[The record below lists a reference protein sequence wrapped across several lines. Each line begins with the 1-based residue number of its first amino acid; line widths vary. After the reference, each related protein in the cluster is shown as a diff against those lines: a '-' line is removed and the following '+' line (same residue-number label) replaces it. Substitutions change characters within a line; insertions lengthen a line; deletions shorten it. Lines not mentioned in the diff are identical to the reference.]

1 MSIFRLAVRNLLFR
15 PWTTALSLLLA
26 ALGAGLISLI
36 LLLNWQLEQQFDR
49 NLAGIDLVVGAKGS
63 PLQLMMSS
71 MYHISSPTGNVPLSG
86 IKPFLNPE
94 HPYIERA
101 VPLSLGDSYR
111 GRRIVG
117 TRSQFFDLYGAT
129 VAEGRPWSSV
139 MDVVAG
145 ATAAR
150 ELGLRVGDTFRSSH
164 GLIEDDDLTHRDAPE
179 FRVTGIL
186 APTGTVA
193 DLVLLTPTE
202 SLWAVHDTHD
212 HEGEEH
218 QHVAEDDH
226 NHDHDH
232 GHDDNHDQVHDHG
245 TGGEYTIDRP
255 LTAYADRSI
264 TSVLIQFRGNSIVA
278 LNMQRSINENT
289 ELQAVTPSIQLAELY
304 ATVGQGEAVLRQLG
318 YVVVG
323 VSILSIFI
331 GLFSSLDRRRGELA
345 LLRTLGA
352 GPGKLFAL
360 LLLEGT
366 LTAVAGALL
375 GLLVSHLG
383 LALIAGYF
391 SEAYRYDFQT
401 WVFLPR
407 EGWLLVGAV
416 VVGLIA
422 AAIPAYRAAKT
433 DVHRTLSN

>member
-1 MSIFRLAVRNLLFR
+1 MSIFSLALRNLFYR
-15 PWTTALSLLLA
+15 PWTTALSLVLA

-63 PLQLMMSS
+63 PLQLMMAS
-71 MYHISSPTGNVPLSG
+71 MYHISSPTGNVPLG
-86 IKPFLNPE
+86 GVLPFLNPQ
-94 HPYIERA
+94 HPYIELG

-117 TRSQFFDLYGAT
+117 TRPDFLQLYAAEL
-129 VAEGRPWSSV
+129 AEGSMWNGV

-150 ELGLRVGDTFRSSH
+150 ELGLQLGDTFRSSH
-164 GLIEDDDLTHRDAPE
+164 GLIEDDDLTHRDAPA
-179 FRVTGIL
+179 FRITGIL

-193 DLVLLTPTE
+193 DLILLTPTE

-212 HEGEEH
+212 HDHAEGE
-218 QHVAEDDH
+218 DH
-226 NHDHDH
+226 AVTYDVNAPLS
-232 GHDDNHDQVHDHG
+232 Q
-245 TGGEYTIDRP
+245 YTDR
-255 LTAYADRSI
+255 TI
-264 TSVLIQFRGNSIVA
+264 TSVLIRFKGNSITA

-331 GLFSSLDRRRGELA
+331 GLYSSLDRRRGELA
-345 LLRTLGA
+345 LLRSLGA
-352 GPGKLFAL
+352 VPAKLFGL

-375 GLLVSHLG
+375 GLLISHAGML
-383 LALIAGYF
+383 LIARYF
-391 SEAYRYDFQT
+391 SDAYRYDFRAL
-401 WVFLPR
+401 VFLPG
-407 EGWLLVGAV
+407 EAWLVLGALVVGALAAV
-416 VVGLIA
+416 V
-422 AAIPAYRAAKT
+422 PALRAANT
-433 DVHRTLSN
+433 DVHRTLSS

>member
-1 MSIFRLAVRNLLFR
+1 MSTLSLALRNLLYR

-71 MYHISSPTGNVPLSG
+71 MYHISSPTGNVPLDG
-86 IKPFLNPE
+86 VKPFLNPQ
-94 HPYIERA
+94 HPYIELG

-117 TRSQFFDLYGAT
+117 TRPSFLNLYGAELAQGGMWT
-129 VAEGRPWSSV
+129 EV

-150 ELGLRVGDTFRSSH
+150 ELDLTLGSTFRSSH

-179 FRVTGIL
+179 FRVVGIL

-193 DLVLLTPTE
+193 DLILLTPTE

-212 HEGEEH
+212 HDEEEH
-218 QHVAEDDH
+218 DHTAHVYDVAQDLS
-226 NHDHDH
+226 
-232 GHDDNHDQVHDHG
+232 
-245 TGGEYTIDRP
+245 R
-255 LTAYADRSI
+255 YADRSI
-264 TSVLIQFRGNSIVA
+264 TSVLIKFKGNSVTA

-289 ELQAVTPSIQLAELY
+289 EMQAVTPSIQLAELY
-304 ATVGQGEAVLRQLG
+304 ATVGQGEQVLRQLG

-331 GLFSSLDRRRGELA
+331 GLYSSLDRRRGELA
-345 LLRTLGA
+345 LLRSLGA
-352 GPGKLFAL
+352 GPGKLFGL

-366 LTAVAGALL
+366 ITAVVGALL
-375 GLLVSHLG
+375 GLLISHVG
-383 LALIAGYF
+383 LAFIARYF
-391 SEAYRYDFQT
+391 SDAYRYDFQAL
-401 WVFLPR
+401 VFLPE
-407 EGWLLVGAV
+407 EGWLLIGAV
-416 VVGLIA
+416 IVGILA
-422 AAIPAYRAAKT
+422 ASIPAWRAARV
-433 DVHRTLSN
+433 DVHRTLGGG

>member
-1 MSIFRLAVRNLLFR
+1 MSILRLALRNLRYR
-15 PWTTALSLLLA
+15 PWTTALSLILA

-49 NLAGIDLVVGAKGS
+49 NLAGINLVVGAKGS

-71 MYHISSPTGNVPLSG
+71 MYHISSPTGNVPLDG
-86 IKPFLNPE
+86 VKAFLNPQ
-94 HPYIERA
+94 HPYIDLG

-117 TRSQFFDLYGAT
+117 TRPSFLSLYDAAL
-129 VAEGRPWSSV
+129 AEGSLWTQP

-150 ELGLRVGDTFRSSH
+150 ELGLRLGDTFRSSH
-164 GLIEDDDLTHRDAPE
+164 GLIEDEDLTHRDAPA

-186 APTGTVA
+186 APSGTVA

-212 HEGEEH
+212 HEGN
-218 QHVAEDDH
+218 DPTDH
-226 NHDHDH
+226 EGHDH
-232 GHDDNHDQVHDHG
+232 GPAYDVN
-245 TGGEYTIDRP
+245 RP
-255 LTAYADRSI
+255 LGDYTDQSI
-264 TSVLIQFRGNSIVA
+264 TSVLIRFRGNSVTA
-278 LNMQRSINENT
+278 LNMQRSINENA
-289 ELQAVTPSIQLAELY
+289 ELQAVTPSMQLAELY
-304 ATVGQGEAVLRQLG
+304 ATVGQGEEVLRQLG

-331 GLFSSLDRRRGELA
+331 GLYSSLDRRRGELA
-345 LLRTLGA
+345 LLRSLGA
-352 GPGKLFAL
+352 GPGKLFTL

-375 GLLVSHLG
+375 GLLISHLG
-383 LALIAGYF
+383 LALIARYF
-391 SEAYRYDFQT
+391 SEAYRYDFRAL
-401 WVFLPR
+401 VFLP
-407 EGWLLVGAV
+407 EEVYLLLGALLVG
-416 VVGLIA
+416 LLA
-422 AAIPAYRAAKT
+422 AALPALRAART
-433 DVHRTLSN
+433 DVHRTLTA

>member
-1 MSIFRLAVRNLLFR
+1 MSIFRLAVRNLLYR
-15 PWTTALSLLLA
+15 PWTTALSLILA

-71 MYHISSPTGNVPLSG
+71 MYHISSPTGNVPLAG
-86 IKPFLNPE
+86 VRPFLNPQ
-94 HPYIERA
+94 HPYIELG

-117 TRSQFFDLYGAT
+117 TRPEFLQLYGASLASGT
-129 VAEGRPWSSV
+129 LWQQP

-150 ELGLRVGDTFRSSH
+150 ELNLTIGDTFRSSH
-164 GLIEDDDLTHRDAPE
+164 GLIEDDDLTHRDAPP

-202 SLWAVHDTHD
+202 SLWAVHD
-212 HEGEEH
+212 G
-218 QHVAEDDH
+218 
-226 NHDHDH
+226 HDHDH
-232 GHDDNHDQVHDHG
+232 EEPGHG
-245 TGGEYTIDRP
+245 THEQTYDVSQP
-255 LTAYADRSI
+255 LSAYEDRSI
-264 TSVLIQFRGNSIVA
+264 TSVLIRFRGNSITA
-278 LNMQRSINENT
+278 LNMQRGINENT
-289 ELQAVTPSIQLAELY
+289 EMQAVTPSIQLAELY
-304 ATVGQGEAVLRQLG
+304 ATVGQGEQVLRQLG

-331 GLFSSLDRRRGELA
+331 GLYSSLDRRRGELA
-345 LLRTLGA
+345 LLRSLGA
-352 GPGKLFAL
+352 GPRKLFTL

-375 GLLVSHLG
+375 GLMISHLG
-383 LALIAGYF
+383 LALIARYF
-391 SEAYRYDFQT
+391 SDTYRYDFQAL
-401 WVFLPR
+401 VFLPA
-407 EGWLLVGAV
+407 EGWLLLGAL
-416 VVGLIA
+416 VVGILA
-422 AAIPAYRAAKT
+422 ASVPALRAART
-433 DVHRTLSN
+433 DVHRTLSGQ

>member
-1 MSIFRLAVRNLLFR
+1 MSTLTLALRNLLYR
-15 PWTTALSLLLA
+15 PWTTALSLILA

-71 MYHISSPTGNVPLSG
+71 MYHISSPTGNVPIDG
-86 IKPFLNPE
+86 VKPFLNPQ
-94 HPYIERA
+94 HPYIDLA

-117 TRSQFFDLYGAT
+117 TRPEFLDLYGASL
-129 VAEGRPWSSV
+129 AEGSMWTGV
-139 MDVVAG
+139 MEVVAG

-150 ELGLRVGDTFRSSH
+150 ELGLSIGDTFSSSH

-193 DLVLLTPTE
+193 DLILLTPAE

-212 HEGEEH
+212 HA
-218 QHVAEDDH
+218 AE
-226 NHDHDH
+226 NHDPEEELPYD
-232 GHDDNHDQVHDHG
+232 V
-245 TGGEYTIDRP
+245 TGALGDYTDK
-255 LTAYADRSI
+255 SI
-264 TSVLIQFRGNSIVA
+264 TSVIIRFKGNSITA

-289 ELQAVTPSIQLAELY
+289 EMQAVTPSIQLAELY

-331 GLFSSLDRRRGELA
+331 GLYSSLDRRRGELA
-345 LLRTLGA
+345 LLRSLGA
-352 GPGKLFAL
+352 TPGQLFGL

-366 LTAVAGALL
+366 ITAVAGALL
-375 GLLVSHLG
+375 GLLVSHVG
-383 LALIAGYF
+383 LAFIAHYF
-391 SEAYRYDFQT
+391 SEAYRYDFQAL
-401 WVFLPR
+401 VFLPE
-407 EGWLLVGAV
+407 EGWLLVGAI
-416 VVGLIA
+416 VVGLLA
-422 AAIPAYRAAKT
+422 ASVPAFRAANT
-433 DVHRTLSN
+433 DVHKTLSGA

>member
-1 MSIFRLAVRNLLFR
+1 MSIFSLALRNLLYR
-15 PWTTALSLLLA
+15 PWTTALSLILA

-49 NLAGIDLVVGAKGS
+49 NLAGIDLVIGAKGS

-71 MYHISSPTGNVPLSG
+71 MYHISSPTGNVPLERV
-86 IKPFLNPE
+86 KPFLNPQ
-94 HPYIERA
+94 HPYIELG
-101 VPLSLGDSYR
+101 VPLSLGDSYQ

-117 TRSQFFDLYGAT
+117 TRPGFLQLYDAQ
-129 VAEGRPWSSV
+129 VADGTMWKEV

-150 ELGLRVGDTFRSSH
+150 ELGLQLGDTFRSSH

-179 FRVTGIL
+179 FRIVGIL

-212 HEGEEH
+212 HEAGEE
-218 QHVAEDDH
+218 QHAAEPYD
-226 NHDHDH
+226 
-232 GHDDNHDQVHDHG
+232 V
-245 TGGEYTIDRP
+245 TAP
-255 LTAYADRSI
+255 LTRYTDESI
-264 TSVLIQFRGNSIVA
+264 TSVLVRFKGNSITA

-289 ELQAVTPSIQLAELY
+289 EMQAVTPSIQLAELY

-318 YVVVG
+318 YVVVS

-331 GLFSSLDRRRGELA
+331 GLYSSLDRRRGELA
-345 LLRTLGA
+345 LLRSLGA
-352 GPGKLFAL
+352 GPAKLFGL

-366 LTAVAGALL
+366 ITAVAGAII
-375 GLLVSHLG
+375 GLLVSHFGML
-383 LALIAGYF
+383 LIARYF
-391 SEAYRYDFQT
+391 SDAYRYDFQAL
-401 WVFLPR
+401 VFLPE
-407 EGWLLVGAV
+407 EGWLLLGALVVGA
-416 VVGLIA
+416 IA
-422 AAIPAYRAAKT
+422 AAVPALRAANT
-433 DVHRTLSN
+433 DVHRTLSGG

>member
-1 MSIFRLAVRNLLFR
+1 MSIFRLALRNLLHR
-15 PWTTALSLLLA
+15 PWTTALSLILA

-71 MYHISSPTGNVPLSG
+71 MYHISSPTGNVPLDG
-86 IKPFLNPE
+86 VKAFLNPE
-94 HPYIERA
+94 HPYIELG

-117 TRSQFFDLYGAT
+117 TRPDFLELYE
-129 VAEGRPWSSV
+129 AELSEGSMWTQP

-150 ELGLRVGDTFRSSH
+150 ELDLALGSTFRSSH

-193 DLVLLTPTE
+193 DLILLTPTE

-212 HEGEEH
+212 HEVEEGEH
-218 QHVAEDDH
+218 T
-226 NHDHDH
+226 DHDH
-232 GHDDNHDQVHDHG
+232 GADYDV
-245 TGGEYTIDRP
+245 TKA
-255 LTAYADRSI
+255 LSAYAGESI
-264 TSVLIQFRGNSIVA
+264 TSVLIRFKGNSVTA

-304 ATVGQGEAVLRQLG
+304 ATVGQGEEVLRQLG

-331 GLFSSLDRRRGELA
+331 GLYSSLDRRRGELA
-345 LLRTLGA
+345 LLRSLGA
-352 GPGKLFAL
+352 GPGKLFTL

-366 LTAVAGALL
+366 LTAVAGAVL
-375 GLLVSHLG
+375 GLLISHLG
-383 LALIAGYF
+383 LALIARYF
-391 SEAYRYDFQT
+391 SETYRYDFRAL
-401 WVFLPR
+401 VFLPQ
-407 EGWLLVGAV
+407 EAYLLLGALLVG
-416 VVGLIA
+416 LLA
-422 AAIPAYRAAKT
+422 ASIPALRAART
-433 DVHRTLSN
+433 DVHRTLTS

>member
-1 MSIFRLAVRNLLFR
+1 MSIISLALRNLFYR
-15 PWTTALSLLLA
+15 PWATALSLVLA

-71 MYHISSPTGNVPLSG
+71 MYHISSPTGNVPLEG
-86 IKPFLNPE
+86 VLPFLNPQ
-94 HPYIERA
+94 HPYIELG

-117 TRSQFFDLYGAT
+117 TRANFLRLYE
-129 VAEGRPWSSV
+129 AELAQGV
-139 MDVVAG
+139 MWEEVMEVVAG

-150 ELGLRVGDTFRSSH
+150 ELKLQLGDTFRSSH
-164 GLIEDDDLTHRDAPE
+164 GLIEDDDLTHREAPE
-179 FRVTGIL
+179 FRVVGIL

-202 SLWAVHDTHD
+202 SLWAVHDTHE
-212 HEGEEH
+212 HEAGEIH
-218 QHVAEDDH
+218 TSYDVHAPLSQYS
-226 NHDHDH
+226 
-232 GHDDNHDQVHDHG
+232 DQ
-245 TGGEYTIDRP
+245 
-255 LTAYADRSI
+255 SI
-264 TSVLIQFRGNSIVA
+264 TSVLIHFKGNSITA

-289 ELQAVTPSIQLAELY
+289 EMQAVTPSIQLAELY

-331 GLFSSLDRRRGELA
+331 GLYGSLDRRRGELA
-345 LLRTLGA
+345 LLRSLGA
-352 GPGKLFAL
+352 GPAKLFSL

-366 LTAVAGALL
+366 LTAVAGAVL
-375 GLLVSHLG
+375 GLLISHGGML
-383 LALIAGYF
+383 LIARYF
-391 SEAYRYDFQT
+391 SDAYRYDFRGL
-401 WVFLPR
+401 VFLPQ
-407 EGWLLVGAV
+407 EAWLLFGAIIVGA
-416 VVGLIA
+416 LA
-422 AAIPAYRAAKT
+422 AAIPALRAANT
-433 DVHRTLSN
+433 DVHRTLSS